1 MWHAVIMKDLSKLP
15 SALTYYD
22 KELLEA
28 EKEVVL
34 KGNIQIAAGSLPGH
48 LALRYRQFYELD
60 AIASHI
66 ETLVAS
72 ARSKKIRY
80 FMEAYNR
87 EMKIGEAIKWIDGE
101 EEIVQLT
108 SLLNE
113 IILMRNKFGAI
124 NKGLDSL
131 GWQISNIIKLEIAGI
146 GEVVAL

>member
-22 KELLEA
+22 KELIDA
-28 EKEVVL
+28 EKEIVL
-34 KGNIQIAAGSLPGH
+34 KSNIQVAAGSLPGH

-66 ETLVAS
+66 ETMVAS

-80 FMEAYNR
+80 FMESYNR
-87 EMKIGEAIKWIDGE
+87 EIKINEAVKWIDGE

-124 NKGLDSL
+124 TKGLDAL
-131 GWQISNIIKLEIAGI
+131 GWQISNIIKIQSAGI
-146 GEVVAL
+146 GEVVPI